1 MDLPINLR
9 LLPQKKKNLRLL
21 SKIKKF
27 KTKINCRRQK
37 LQILVQKK
45 KINSTTKKKSI
56 LFQIIH
62 M

>member
-45 KINSTTKKKSI
+45 KINSLSNHSHVIK
-56 LFQIIH
+56 
-62 M
+62 